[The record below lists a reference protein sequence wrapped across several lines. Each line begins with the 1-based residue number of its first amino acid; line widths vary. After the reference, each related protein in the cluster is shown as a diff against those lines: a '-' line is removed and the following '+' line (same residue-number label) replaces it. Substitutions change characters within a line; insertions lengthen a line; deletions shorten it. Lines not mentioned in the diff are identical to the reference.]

1 MSVHLKMDI
10 NQETNTVFW
19 RLKIKTII
27 NDGMTNKEVF
37 ELKELIDEYLIKIEK
52 L

>member
-1 MSVHLKMDI
+1 MKS
-10 NQETNTVFW
+10 NRETNTVFW

-37 ELKELIDEYLIKIEK
+37 KLKELIDDYLIKINK